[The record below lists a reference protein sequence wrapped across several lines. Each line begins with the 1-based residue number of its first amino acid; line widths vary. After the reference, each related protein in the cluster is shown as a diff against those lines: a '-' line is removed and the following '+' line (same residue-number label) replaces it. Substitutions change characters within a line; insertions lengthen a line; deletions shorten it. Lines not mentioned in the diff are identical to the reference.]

1 MEYATRLSLSYPF
14 DLTLGVLLQG
24 SRKITYK
31 GLIKDSMSI
40 MCNAFQSAVSS
51 EENSYCDKPQGE
63 GLHEV
68 DRDMAFA
75 LPEIEK
81 STRTALKSFFAMVS
95 SFGVC
100 LLGYTT
106 IKDIFLNNFVCR
118 IDHGARLLEEN
129 S

>member
-1 MEYATRLSLSYPF
+1 MEYYICKLIHPF

-40 MCNAFQSAVSS
+40 MCNTFQSAVSS

-81 STRTALKSFFAMVS
+81 STRTVLKNFFATVS

-100 LLGYTT
+100 FLGYT
-106 IKDIFLNNFVCR
+106 IKDIFLGNFVCH
-118 IDHGARLLEEN
+118 IDHGARFLEEN